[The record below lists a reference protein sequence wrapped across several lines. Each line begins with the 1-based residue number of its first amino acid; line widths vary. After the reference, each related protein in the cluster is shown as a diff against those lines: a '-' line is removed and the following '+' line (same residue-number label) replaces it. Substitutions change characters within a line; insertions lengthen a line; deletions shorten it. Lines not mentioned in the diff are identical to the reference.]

1 MTKILDRVAAE
12 TELLE
17 LLEQE
22 DRERV
27 SPKMELA
34 RNFKGNIIGAR
45 GGRSAGA
52 KTTGMVSLNVQES
65 NREFHRV
72 ACLREIQDSLEE
84 SLYQA
89 VEEAVD
95 KLRYPGWKFPRSQGY
110 CESPAGSKW
119 IFKGLKDMRAARN
132 TKGLQGFDRFLL
144 DEAATIAGDSLD
156 VLLPLLGKAAGA
168 RLFFAYN
175 PETEIDPIA
184 EKVWIPYSNDPDALL
199 LDMRPEGLDNPWW
212 NSAAQKLSDKMKLVD
227 ADLWEHVYGGQPR
240 KKGQNAVMSRVLIRR
255 AMERRSGKTGGL
267 KQVGVDV
274 ARFGDDKTIISVFQ
288 GMRQTALDEFV
299 QQDIIRTA
307 NRAWYAAGRDKSIP
321 IKVDDDGVGGGVTD
335 YLRFQFGANVIPV
348 RNGMPADDQDKYTTV
363 ADEQWFDFP
372 LDDPELELFDDI
384 ELMAQLTNRL
394 FDYTT
399 KNQRKIEPK
408 KEYKKRHGKSPDKAD
423 ATLLAL
429 YQPKNRV
436 KISEQSRKEIGARYG

>member
-1 MTKILDRVAAE
+1 MIANREAAE
-12 TELLE
+12 AELLA

-34 RNFKGNIIGAR
+34 RNFPGNIIGAR

-156 VLLPLLGKAAGA
+156 VLLPLLGKAKGA
-168 RLFFAYN
+168 RLMFAYN
-175 PETEIDPIA
+175 PETEMDPIA
-184 EKVWIPYSNDPDALL
+184 EKVWIPYQNDPDALL
-199 LDMRPEGLDNPWW
+199 LEMRPEGQDNPWW
-212 NSAAQKLSDKMKLVD
+212 NDAAQKLSDKMKATD
-227 ADLWEHVYGGQPR
+227 PDLWEHVYGGQPR
-240 KKGQNAVMSRVLIRR
+240 KKGQNAIMSRILVRK
-255 AMERRSGKTGGL
+255 AMERRSGATGGQR
-267 KQVGVDV
+267 QVGVDV
-274 ARFGDDKTIISVFQ
+274 ARFGDDKTIITVFE
-288 GMRQTALDEFV
+288 GLRQTSLEEYAG
-299 QQDIIRTA
+299 QDTARTA
-307 NRAWYAAGRDKSIP
+307 IRAWDAAGRDREVP
-321 IKVDDDGVGGGVTD
+321 IKVDDDGVGGAVTD

-348 RNGMPADDQDKYTTV
+348 RNGMPADDTDLYTTV
-363 ADEQWFDFP
+363 ADEQWFGFP
-372 LDDPELELFDDI
+372 LDNPELELIDDI

-399 KNQRKIEPK
+399 KNQRKVEPK
-408 KEYKKRHGKSPDKAD
+408 KKYKERHGKSPDKAD
-423 ATLLAL
+423 ATLLGL
-429 YQPKNRV
+429 YAPRNRV
-436 KISEQSRKEIGARYG
+436 IISEKDRAEIAARYG